1 MLLILNMNVW
11 IFDGEGIGY
20 MKKKLVKFGTSYGII
35 IPSTLLEL
43 MGADMK
49 KLNSTMIE
57 IDYDSVQKQ
66 IILKNITVIEE

>member
-1 MLLILNMNVW
+1 
-11 IFDGEGIGY
+11 

-57 IDYDSVQKQ
+57 IDYDSTQKQ
-66 IILKNITVIEE
+66 IILKNITIIEE